1 MKIAF
6 FSETGYQGKVS
17 RDNPNM
23 RTDTAWVC
31 ALNAEHYPLSLMS
44 KVPDKAYDL
53 GIAILP
59 KKKEPW
65 LNINVASELQR
76 VSKVCAIQQESH
88 HTQWQDNPVEHQI
101 WYLNNLSQVDFMF
114 VHNNIDVEY
123 YSGLINKECEKM
135 PSLMI
140 TDFIKTSQEP
150 KADAV
155 IIGGNLVS
163 IYRGI
168 DSFMVAREY
177 ELPIYALSSGRKP
190 DREEE
195 LGINH
200 LPWMLWSD
208 WIYNLS
214 KFKYAV
220 QFGIGA
226 AGSFNLNCAYLG
238 IPCIGLKAL
247 ETQNLCFPDLSIG
260 DVDLK
265 KGKKLAHK
273 LKEDK
278 DFYNHCV
285 QQGQENYKKHF
296 AEEKFLTTVNNIFK
310 KHYSIK
316 YGSL

>member
-6 FSETGYQGKVS
+6 FSEAGYQGKVS

-23 RTDTAWVC
+23 RTDMAWVC
-31 ALNAEHYPLSLMS
+31 ALNAEHYPLSLIS
-44 KVPDKAYDL
+44 KISDKAYDL

-155 IIGGNLVS
+155 MIGGNLVS

-177 ELPIYALSSGRKP
+177 ELPIYALSSGR
-190 DREEE
+190 
-195 LGINH
+195 
-200 LPWMLWSD
+200 
-208 WIYNLS
+208 
-214 KFKYAV
+214 
-220 QFGIGA
+220 
-226 AGSFNLNCAYLG
+226 
-238 IPCIGLKAL
+238 
-247 ETQNLCFPDLSIG
+247 
-260 DVDLK
+260 
-265 KGKKLAHK
+265 
-273 LKEDK
+273 
-278 DFYNHCV
+278 
-285 QQGQENYKKHF
+285 
-296 AEEKFLTTVNNIFK
+296 
-310 KHYSIK
+310 
-316 YGSL
+316 